1 MKVKEII
8 SLIEDVEKCIGFLER
23 TCEKTECGDA
33 DVVEHIE
40 KHLYEYCELLESME
54 VRWNGRPEKEEV

>member
-8 SLIEDVEKCIGFLER
+8 SRIEDVEKCIGFLER
-23 TCEKTECGDA
+23 NCENTESVDDDIDEA
-33 DVVEHIE
+33 IE

-54 VRWNGRPEKEEV
+54 VRWNGRAET